1 MCFGFTSLPG
11 NNTQENTNK
20 HWYGVVQNKDNKIS
34 LRPIWEEAKD
44 PMNECAFDPEWQIK
58 GPVNQIKHDL
68 ESNIQ

>member
-11 NNTQENTNK
+11 NNKKENTNK

-44 PMNECAFDPEWQIK
+44 KTVECAFDPEWLIK
-58 GPVNQIKHDL
+58 GPLKHLKHDL
-68 ESNIQ
+68 ESNI